1 MSAPAGY
8 TSPTGEA
15 EGLRPH
21 SVRILE
27 LQALRKN
34 RPYSAANRGLGS
46 ANRYSKGRKEADR
59 ARPKLS
65 QYRKEDLYDERMT
78 LKSKANQLEE
88 ENLRLKTR
96 IKFLEKEAKREET
109 VDENSL
115 LAVFKAQAKDLK
127 TKLDEKEAEL
137 RDLKQSIK
145 VTRATEVQVE
155 LKAYM
160 DECTRL
166 RRIAEESAQQLAMGV
181 APMDLQQRYLQL
193 VVDYKALSREYRMV
207 GGNGEEGK
215 GRKAGP
221 KEQNSRAN
229 NAAVFE
235 LREENVLLKDQNR
248 SLMGELGRLQ
258 QIMVCPNCQHPL
270 ASSGQSVGEMQR
282 PVSLLFHLL
291 WARMKE
297 VGADVQ
303 SLWHRLD
310 SEMAGVLRPQ
320 EIEDGFAQLGIQ
332 LSANELT
339 EIMVEMNP
347 EQGTRVHFSQFEKTL
362 LKHSLDPESLPSE
375 LIQSLSTLSWQC
387 QVARVHREEIPGLLT
402 TGTECSRKELVE
414 AFQQVP
420 FSLQLEAAEA
430 IAGFLLHGEDRMN
443 CHMVSVWM
451 ELLLPEWIVFT
462 EEEETELDRQLM
474 QLFRGKYDQF
484 LELCKPYDPTSQQFI
499 PFTDFLSVCA
509 SLSITLEGPLLAY
522 LQVEFYSETKDTAKV
537 PYQSVAQLYCCG
549 PQDD

>member
-8 TSPTGEA
+8 ISPTGEA

-115 LAVFKAQAKDLK
+115 LAVFKAQVKDLRA
-127 TKLDEKEAEL
+127 KLDEKEAEL
-137 RDLKQSIK
+137 KDLKGNIK

-181 APMDLQQRYLQL
+181 APTDLQQRYLQL

-207 GGNGEEGK
+207 GGNGEEK
-215 GRKAGP
+215 GRKAGG
-221 KEQNSRAN
+221 KDINNRAS

-235 LREENVLLKDQNR
+235 LREENVLLKEQNR

-258 QIMVCPNCQHPL
+258 QIMICPNCQQPL
-270 ASSGQSVGEMQR
+270 ASSGQSLGELQR

-320 EIEDGFAQLGIQ
+320 EIEEGFAQLGIQ
-332 LSANELT
+332 LGANELT
-339 EIMVEMNP
+339 QIMLEMNP

-362 LKHSLDPESLPSE
+362 LKHSLDPESLPNE
-375 LIQSLSTLSWQC
+375 LVQSLSTLSWQC
-387 QVARVHREEIPGLLT
+387 QVARVHREEVPGLLT
-402 TGTECSRKELVE
+402 TGAECSGKELVE
-414 AFQQVP
+414 ALLQVP
-420 FSLQLEAAEA
+420 FSLQEAAA
-430 IAGFLLHGEDRMN
+430 QCIAEFLLHGEDRLS
-443 CHMVSVWM
+443 CHMVSVWL
-451 ELLLPEWIVFT
+451 ELLLPDWVVFT
-462 EEEETELDRQLM
+462 EEEETELDRKLM
-474 QLFRGKYDQF
+474 RLFRGKYDQF
-484 LELCKPYDPTSQQFI
+484 LDLCKPYDPSSLQFI
-499 PFTDFLSVCA
+499 PFQDFLAVCA
-509 SLSITLEGPLLAY
+509 ALSIELEGPLLAY
-522 LQVEFYSETKDTAKV
+522 LQVEFYSETKDTTKV

-549 PQDD
+549 PQDS

>member
-1 MSAPAGY
+1 M
-8 TSPTGEA
+8 
-15 EGLRPH
+15 
-21 SVRILE
+21 RILE

-88 ENLRLKTR
+88 ENTRLKTR
-96 IKFLEKEAKREET
+96 IKFLEKEAKRDET
-109 VDENSL
+109 GDENSL
-115 LAVFKAQAKDLK
+115 LAVFKAQVKDLRA
-127 TKLDEKEAEL
+127 KLDEKEAEL
-137 RDLKQSIK
+137 KDLKQNIK

-181 APMDLQQRYLQL
+181 APTDLQQRYLQL
-193 VVDYKALSREYRMV
+193 VVDYKALSREYRMAA
-207 GGNGEEGK
+207 GSGEEGK
-215 GRKAGP
+215 GRKASG
-221 KEQNSRAN
+221 KEANSRTS

-235 LREENVLLKDQNR
+235 LREENVLLKEQNR
-248 SLMGELGRLQ
+248 SLMCELGRLQ
-258 QIMVCPNCQHPL
+258 QIMVCPNCQQPL
-270 ASSGQSVGEMQR
+270 ASSGQSLGELQR

-332 LSANELT
+332 ISANELT
-339 EIMVEMNP
+339 QIMLEMNP

-362 LKHSLDPESLPSE
+362 LKHSLDPESLPAE
-375 LIQSLSTLSWQC
+375 LVQSLNTLSWQC
-387 QVARVHREEIPGLLT
+387 QVARVHREEVPGLLT
-402 TGTECSRKELVE
+402 TGAECSRKELVD
-414 AFQQVP
+414 ALLQVP
-420 FSLQLEAAEA
+420 FSLQEASAES
-430 IAGFLLHGEDRMN
+430 IAAFLLHGEDRLS
-443 CHMVSVWM
+443 CHMVSVWL
-451 ELLLPEWIVFT
+451 ELLLPEWVVFT
-462 EEEETELDRQLM
+462 EEEETELDRKLLR
-474 QLFRGKYDQF
+474 LFRGKYDQF
-484 LELCKPYDPTSQQFI
+484 LDLCKPYDPASLQFI
-499 PFTDFLSVCA
+499 PYKDFLSVCA
-509 SLSITLEGPLLAY
+509 VLSIALEGPLLAY
-522 LQVEFYSETKDTAKV
+522 LQVEFYSETKDVAKV

-549 PQDD
+549 QQDS